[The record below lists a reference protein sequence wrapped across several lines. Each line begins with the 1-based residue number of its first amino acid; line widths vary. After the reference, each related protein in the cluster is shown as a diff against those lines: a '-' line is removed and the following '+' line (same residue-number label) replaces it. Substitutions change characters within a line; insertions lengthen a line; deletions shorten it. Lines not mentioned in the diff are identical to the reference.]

1 MHVRNINYAQ
11 NRNQILAYKN
21 NTQKPN
27 ITNSN
32 TNFSVET
39 NQPQPQSVSFGNCKS
54 RVEKTIKKVAA
65 FMGFGRKSGVT
76 KFEETIDGATSAT
89 RKYCNALGDGH
100 DIEVL
105 TTKLE
110 NGVKLETK
118 ITKEDGIVI
127 TSTSQK
133 TKPKENVT
141 VYTRNKHSK
150 SPYGDVTTEVE
161 SKKVTYDTSTNNKI
175 YEKTSETKTINSND
189 KGFYYNKTDET
200 VKRNPE
206 GQIIEKKENYKKLDK
221 ATSAHVNHVA
231 ETEYLFKRNDNG
243 EIMDAQKRYSFI
255 SVKNYNGNP
264 SGWREGLFIHISQ
277 KNSNAAPIDEKLLED
292 SELIFY
298 AGHPEDLTN
307 ELNKISEQIT
317 NVSSKKD
324 KSQLTNRLNKLKKF
338 QSTLDKYEFKVKS
351 SYRDEEAV
359 IGQIDLLY
367 YAEHSDTL
375 KNDIEKLSNPIKK
388 EKHEDI
394 RENLVKKLDK
404 LKNIENRLENNEIS
418 RSEYHSGIIDE
429 LLSRKKDSV
438 KNPINLRKD
447 IKISEDELLAIFE
460 DGNPLI
466 SIRQKA

>member
-1 MHVRNINYAQ
+1 M
-11 NRNQILAYKN
+11 
-21 NTQKPN
+21 
-27 ITNSN
+27 
-32 TNFSVET
+32 
-39 NQPQPQSVSFGNCKS
+39 
-54 RVEKTIKKVAA
+54 
-65 FMGFGRKSGVT
+65 
-76 KFEETIDGATSAT
+76 
-89 RKYCNALGDGH
+89 
-100 DIEVL
+100 
-105 TTKLE
+105 
-110 NGVKLETK
+110 
-118 ITKEDGIVI
+118 
-127 TSTSQK
+127 
-133 TKPKENVT
+133 
-141 VYTRNKHSK
+141 
-150 SPYGDVTTEVE
+150 
-161 SKKVTYDTSTNNKI
+161 
-175 YEKTSETKTINSND
+175 
-189 KGFYYNKTDET
+189 
-200 VKRNPE
+200 
-206 GQIIEKKENYKKLDK
+206 
-221 ATSAHVNHVA
+221 NHVA